1 MGPFSRRDTAMTEAV
16 TGTDVLRATVKAR
29 SKSPH
34 ALALIAREIDGVG
47 AGMLEDFAAGKVDLN
62 IDALKALTKILYQN
76 TEFDPDQNLLRSIAP
91 PATLIGIT
99 PPPFDPARGSPYHPP
114 FNLRATSG
122 IKSTSPTPPAR
133 PLKRPGWA

>member
-1 MGPFSRRDTAMTEAV
+1 
-16 TGTDVLRATVKAR
+16 
-29 SKSPH
+29 
-34 ALALIAREIDGVG
+34 
-47 AGMLEDFAAGKVDLN
+47 MLEAFAEGKLDLST
-62 IDALKALTKILYQN
+62 DALKALTKTFYQN
-76 TEFDPDQNLLRSIAP
+76 AEFDLDQNLLRSIAP
-91 PATLIGIT
+91 PATLMGIT